1 MTPIGP
7 STCQNFHV
15 RAVGLGWETVRSPQS
30 GALGCVS
37 FCLWTEHRGT
47 EKNWAS
53 STWWWEGDMSGLHSA
68 GRTDNLPL
76 HNSRAGVWMLWG
88 SARGRAGV
96 RPEQTPGAVG
106 DPSSLAFHP
115 QCPRCPAFSSGFSC
129 LYQTSHQRS
138 VFHPLNF
145 CLLFLFFKE
154 KTFFPGGSTAC
165 DFRMGPEKQIPLWVG
180 AWQPL
185 HSNLQQV
192 FEAWVV
198 GKWYVTFYCHILGW
212 ILYRHEFLVWI

>member
-145 CLLFLFFKE
+145 CLLFLFLKR
-154 KTFFPGGSTAC
+154 KPFFPEDLQLVTSEWVQKNRSHCEWAPGSLYTATYSRC
-165 DFRMGPEKQIPLWVG
+165 LR
-180 AWQPL
+180 
-185 HSNLQQV
+185 
-192 FEAWVV
+192 
-198 GKWYVTFYCHILGW
+198 LGW
-212 ILYRHEFLVWI
+212 WESGMSHSTVTS